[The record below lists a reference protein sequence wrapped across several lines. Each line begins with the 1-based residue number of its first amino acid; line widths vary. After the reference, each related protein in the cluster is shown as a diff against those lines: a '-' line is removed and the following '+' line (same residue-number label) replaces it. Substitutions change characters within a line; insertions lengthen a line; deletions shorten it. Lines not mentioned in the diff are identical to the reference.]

1 MSDLKKYITKQK
13 AGNPA
18 FAEGFDE
25 GYGNFRIGL
34 MLKQARLEA
43 GLTQSEVAKAIGTKK
58 TAISRLENHVEDV
71 KLSTVEKYAQALGR
85 RIEIKIA

>member
-1 MSDLKKYITKQK
+1 
-13 AGNPA
+13 
-18 FAEGFDE
+18 
-25 GYGNFRIGL
+25 

-43 GLTQSEVAKAIGTKK
+43 GLTQSEVAEAIGTKK

>member
-1 MSDLKKYITKQK
+1 MSDLKKYITKRK
-13 AGNPA
+13 ADNPA